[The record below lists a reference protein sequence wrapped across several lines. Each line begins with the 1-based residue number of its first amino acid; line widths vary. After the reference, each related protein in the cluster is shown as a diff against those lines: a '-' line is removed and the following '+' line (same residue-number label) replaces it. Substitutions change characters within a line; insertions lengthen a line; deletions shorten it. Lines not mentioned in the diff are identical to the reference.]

1 MALSGKQIQELQNAL
16 IDAYPTKTSL
26 EQMLLFELEKQLNT
40 IADGDNL
47 KDINFKLIQTA
58 ISEGWVEYLICAAY
72 NHNSGNE
79 KLQRFIQNISLKKS
93 NDLRVII
100 EEKLEHEYDN
110 LEELGMGAFG
120 ITYRANLKNEQN
132 YVVIKTIKIDELYQ
146 IIKNNNQEAEQKFS
160 QAIKSFEKEA
170 DFLSSFKHN
179 HIVRYQNNFT
189 EKMSLII
196 SKKQEKKYSVYE
208 LELPFLVMDYIEG
221 ENLEELVSKR
231 DSPLEQTEALR
242 YIHQIGE
249 ALTIVHNKDILHRD
263 VKPKNIMVKKN
274 KNDAILIDFG
284 IAREFSPNVT
294 QTHTVSF
301 TQF

>member
-1 MALSGKQIQELQNAL
+1 
-16 IDAYPTKTSL
+16 
-26 EQMLLFELEKQLNT
+26 
-40 IADGDNL
+40 
-47 KDINFKLIQTA
+47 
-58 ISEGWVEYLICAAY
+58 
-72 NHNSGNE
+72 
-79 KLQRFIQNISLKKS
+79 
-93 NDLRVII
+93 
-100 EEKLEHEYDN
+100 
-110 LEELGMGAFG
+110 
-120 ITYRANLKNEQN
+120 
-132 YVVIKTIKIDELYQ
+132 
-146 IIKNNNQEAEQKFS
+146 
-160 QAIKSFEKEA
+160 
-170 DFLSSFKHN
+170 
-179 HIVRYQNNFT
+179 
-189 EKMSLII
+189 MSLII